1 MPKMHPLY
9 QRPICPKCLNR
20 PILKRGRTPQKQ
32 EVNVGTDT
40 FQDTGTDAESVCLG
54 MSSELEKLE
63 IDYIVWFVQGY
74 DTKPM
79 DVDFCVFLHFI
90 THLQT

>member
-1 MPKMHPLY
+1 MSQPSYLEAGTDTPKTGG
-9 QRPICPKCLNR
+9 KCGDRHLSTDGDR
-20 PILKRGRTPQKQ
+20 RCR
-32 EVNVGTDT
+32 VGTDT

-74 DTKPM
+74 DTKTNG
-79 DVDFCVFLHFI
+79 C
-90 THLQT
+90 